1 MPFFSI
7 YLPPKLR
14 SHPAFENLKAN
25 ANKLTSPFDI
35 YFTLLD
41 LLYFDN
47 IREEEFKVLPSRPL
61 KRSLS
66 LLRPIPHDRTCGEAG
81 IEPHWCICVE
91 WRSIME
97 NEKLSQLGNKIVL
110 EVVNVFNGFLEEEKE
125 LCAELKLS
133 KIDRMER
140 LVPNEGVLN
149 YAGVKDVDGFQ
160 PKFANTKLLKD
171 FVTYRFSFWT
181 EPGSAHYEV
190 TVEHNQGTGELK
202 INKEAISHVN
212 RYGNLPHCV
221 IDRNYFL
228 GSYCV
233 CKDMIKDSQSR

>member
-14 SHPAFENLKAN
+14 SHPAFNNLKEN
-25 ANKLTSPFDI
+25 ANRLTSPFDI
-35 YFTLLD
+35 YSTLLD
-41 LLYFDN
+41 ILELDN
-47 IREEEFKVLPSRPL
+47 IPEKEFNVIPTHPL

-66 LLRPIPHDRTCGEAG
+66 LLRPIPRDRTCEEAG
-81 IEPHWCICVE
+81 IEPHWCTCVE

-97 NEKLSQLGNKIVL
+97 NEELRKLGEKMVL
-110 EVVNVFNGFLEEEKE
+110 EIVNVFNDFLKEEKE

-133 KIDRMER
+133 KIDKMER
-140 LVPNEGVLN
+140 LAPDQGVLN
-149 YAGVKDVDGFQ
+149 YVGVKDKDGFQ
-160 PKFANTKLLKD
+160 PKFEQNKLLKD
-171 FVTYRFSFWT
+171 FVTYRYSFWT

-190 TVEHNQGTGELK
+190 TVKYNQGTQKLEVDK
-202 INKEAISHVN
+202 QSISHVN
-212 RYGNLPHCV
+212 KYGNLPHCV

-233 CKDMIKDSQSR
+233 CKDMVKP